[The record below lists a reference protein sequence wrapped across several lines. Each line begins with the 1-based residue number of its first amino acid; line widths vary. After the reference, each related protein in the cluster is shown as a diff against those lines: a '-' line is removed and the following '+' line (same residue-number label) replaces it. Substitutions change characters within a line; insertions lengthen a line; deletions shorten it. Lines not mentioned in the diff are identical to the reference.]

1 MTYFIE
7 GKIMILDSLIFLR
20 ASSAGR
26 HLGFQNGRQCYN
38 ILGNYRNLLITEN
51 CFIEEIVVF

>member
-7 GKIMILDSLIFLR
+7 GKIMILDSFIFFT
-20 ASSAGR
+20 SIFSR

-38 ILGNYRNLLITEN
+38 ILGKYRNLLITEN